1 MQDLVLKSMTEGV
14 CVIDEG
20 GMICYTNPAMEV
32 MFGFGPGE
40 LIGRHVS
47 ILNSYPPEESARIAA
62 EIIRRLQS
70 EGAYFGELSNRKKD
84 GTPFTTYVR
93 IKAIEHEGKTY
104 GVSVREDIT
113 EDKRAEKAQRR
124 LQRER
129 DELLARLQLQFER
142 MPIACVI
149 ADPQFRII
157 DWNPAA
163 EKIFGYRRGE
173 VLGMDAYLLV
183 APASRAYVQ
192 GIHRRLVSG
201 DMTANA
207 VNENVTKDG
216 RTILCEW
223 FNTPLRNVD
232 GEVIAIMAMGQDVTE
247 RKRAEEALRQSELRF
262 ARFMQNLPGL
272 AWIKDL
278 QGRYVY
284 VNGAAEK
291 AYGTPRAELYGK
303 TDYEVF
309 PPETAAQLKEHDRQA
324 LASGTGLQVIETL
337 EHEDGVL
344 HHSLVSKF
352 PIFGQDGEPA
362 LVGGIAIDV
371 TECERA
377 KEALRES
384 EKRFRALADAT
395 PVLIWGS
402 DADMRCTYFNKQWLD
417 FTGRTAEQDAGQGW
431 TEGVH
436 PDDLGRC
443 WETYASAFDARRPFT
458 MEYRLRRHDGEYR
471 WILDTGVPRFAPDG
485 TFSGYIGS
493 AIDITDRKRA
503 EEELR
508 EADRRKEEFL
518 AVLSHEI
525 RNPLAPI
532 QTALDLMKR
541 AAMTGAEFER
551 ERGVMERQ
559 VDHLSRLVDDLL
571 DVSRISRG
579 RIELHKEV
587 VDLAAAVAG
596 AIEAVRPRMVERR
609 QVLQVSLP
617 KESINL
623 AADPT
628 RLEQILLNL
637 LTNAAKYTDV
647 GGQIMLSAERHED
660 EVEVRVRDTGI
671 GIAPEMLPRIFDLFV
686 QGERRLDR
694 ALGGLGIGLSLV
706 KSLVEMHG
714 GSVTARSEG
723 ADMGSEFVVRLP

>member
-1 MQDLVLKSMTEGV
+1 MPKTFEILAMQALVLKSMTEGV
-14 CVIDEG
+14 CVVDEG

-47 ILNSYPPEESARIAA
+47 ILNNDLPEENARIVA
-62 EIIRRLQS
+62 EVNRRLKG

-84 GTPFTTYVR
+84 GTPFTTYAR
-93 IKAIEHEGKTY
+93 ITAIEQEGKTY
-104 GVSVREDIT
+104 WVSVREDIT
-113 EDKRAEKAQRR
+113 AGRRAEEAQRR

-149 ADPQFRII
+149 ADPRLRII

-173 VLGMDAYLLV
+173 VLGREAYLLV

-207 VNENVTKDG
+207 VNENVTKEG

-223 FNTPLRNVD
+223 FNTPLRNLD
-232 GEVIAIMAMGQDVTE
+232 GEVIAIMSMAQDITE
-247 RKRAEEALRQSELRF
+247 RKRTEEALRQSEQRF
-262 ARFMQNLPGL
+262 ARFMQYLPGL

-284 VNGAAEK
+284 ANAAAVK
-291 AYGTPRAELYGK
+291 AFRTPRAELYGK
-303 TDYEVF
+303 TDDEVF
-309 PPETAAQLKEHDRQA
+309 PPETAAQFKKHDRKA

-352 PIFGQDGEPA
+352 RIFGPDGEPA

-417 FTGRTAEQDAGQGW
+417 FTGRTAEQEAGQGW

-443 WETYASAFDARRPFT
+443 WETYASAFDARRSFM
-458 MEYRLRRHDGEYR
+458 MEYRLRRHDGEFR

-518 AVLSHEI
+518 AMLSHEL

-532 QTALDLMKR
+532 QTALDLIKR

-551 ERGVMERQ
+551 ERGMMERE
-559 VDHLSRLVDDLL
+559 VRHLTRLIDDLL

-617 KESINL
+617 K
-623 AADPT
+623 
-628 RLEQILLNL
+628 
-637 LTNAAKYTDV
+637 
-647 GGQIMLSAERHED
+647 
-660 EVEVRVRDTGI
+660 
-671 GIAPEMLPRIFDLFV
+671 
-686 QGERRLDR
+686 
-694 ALGGLGIGLSLV
+694 
-706 KSLVEMHG
+706 
-714 GSVTARSEG
+714 
-723 ADMGSEFVVRLP
+723 